1 MKSSRTV
8 DLGSLSLSVTHK
20 SLRHLDKFS
29 IQFAYGQ
36 REILLDYAGIDR
48 SNILVGILQHGV
60 SQGGLTSDSPFT
72 ENNRAPRLNL
82 LQRAPIWVFSE
93 NTKRH
98 LKLNGIKNVE
108 AIGAP
113 WIYLPHNE
121 VANDIALSRS
131 NQPNYLVFPAHFDLR
146 SKVDFTLE
154 EVRSKVAYWRSLSG
168 CNALTICL
176 YWSEYLSSVWHQ
188 VCHEEGVNLVTA
200 GIGST
205 IPLWSPHLSRVEFL
219 YNLSR
224 ILQSNTHCIFERDS
238 SSLYYAISLGLSVGY
253 FPITRRLVYLNDC
266 QTHELLLSKFPE
278 ILNDFI
284 DAEVLK
290 ERNDVWLGQE
300 SFRGPAELQSI
311 LRYEQAPIS
320 IINPQQVP

>member
-98 LKLNGIKNVE
+98 LKFKIYCKNAMVK
-108 AIGAP
+108 
-113 WIYLPHNE
+113 L
-121 VANDIALSRS
+121 
-131 NQPNYLVFPAHFDLR
+131 F
-146 SKVDFTLE
+146 
-154 EVRSKVAYWRSLSG
+154 SLSM
-168 CNALTICL
+168 NM
-176 YWSEYLSSVWHQ
+176 
-188 VCHEEGVNLVTA
+188 
-200 GIGST
+200 
-205 IPLWSPHLSRVEFL
+205 
-219 YNLSR
+219 
-224 ILQSNTHCIFERDS
+224 
-238 SSLYYAISLGLSVGY
+238 
-253 FPITRRLVYLNDC
+253 
-266 QTHELLLSKFPE
+266 PE
-278 ILNDFI
+278 QPP
-284 DAEVLK
+284 V
-290 ERNDVWLGQE
+290 
-300 SFRGPAELQSI
+300 
-311 LRYEQAPIS
+311 
-320 IINPQQVP
+320 